1 MCISQRS
8 VNIEFIVNQLFK
20 DYKSTLL
27 FDMNMMKYSIIKALV
42 IYKPQ
47 ELVDAIYNNPQ
58 NIVAVMR
65 NFFENKIEKN
75 KANPALKER
84 ENI

>member
-1 MCISQRS
+1 MMFMCISQRS

-65 NFFENKIEKN
+65 NFFENKIEK
-75 KANPALKER
+75 
-84 ENI
+84 